1 MQLVET
7 IIGMDPPAFDLSNT
21 SRKASNVPNA
31 IVDINNRILDAGYNV
46 EFTVTDPKC
55 KRITDTRMAILAN
68 SVRGEDIEVYINN
81 ILLEKNVEYRWDSS
95 TTVLKYPAG
104 IAKVN
109 DAIDVFL
116 SIDGEYAFG
125 YVGVADDST
134 PDPYRSKIYFDTAR

>member
-1 MQLVET
+1 
-7 IIGMDPPAFDLSNT
+7 
-21 SRKASNVPNA
+21 
-31 IVDINNRILDAGYNV
+31 
-46 EFTVTDPKC
+46 
-55 KRITDTRMAILAN
+55 MAILAN

-95 TTVLKYPAG
+95 NNSVKISAG

-109 DAIDVFL
+109 DVIDVFL

-134 PDPYRSKIYFDTAR
+134 RSHTRQKQNIL